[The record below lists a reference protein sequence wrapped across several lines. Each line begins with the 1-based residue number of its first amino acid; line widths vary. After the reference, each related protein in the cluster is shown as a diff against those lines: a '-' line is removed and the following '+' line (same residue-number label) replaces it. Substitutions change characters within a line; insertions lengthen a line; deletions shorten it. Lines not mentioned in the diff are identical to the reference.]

1 MQQAAVFSQNYM
13 LRASCVA
20 LRHVYLCCKWQSSR
34 AQFDIRDVSDV
45 FTSEEGDEGAF
56 GSFPSTS
63 SSHNHLLFIRD
74 SASTEAA
81 FISLT
86 LIILHSRLYDLLPSP
101 SPRRPLNWP
110 DAHMSLIC
118 INVFAKALQDAQSIH
133 KAQTTAASLQQQ
145 GSEILPVHLRGAKN
159 IFWHSSY
166 VFFSCE

>member
-1 MQQAAVFSQNYM
+1 M
-13 LRASCVA
+13 LHASCVA

-63 SSHNHLLFIRD
+63 PSHNHLLFIRD
-74 SASTEAA
+74 LASTGAA

-86 LIILHSRLYDLLPSP
+86 LIILHSRLYHLLPSP

-118 INVFAKALQDAQSIH
+118 INVCKMHNRYTKFKQLQLPNSSRVQKYFQYIYGELKISFDIH
-133 KAQTTAASLQQQ
+133 PMFSSAVSNFQLQL
-145 GSEILPVHLRGAKN
+145 IL
-159 IFWHSSY
+159 
-166 VFFSCE
+166 